1 MVSSRSTASCQWQGA
16 TVVAALPILAL
27 AALAALAALTAS
39 PAAAAS
45 PSEPGDPLAV
55 VSFNIRYGTAEDGEN
70 HWTRRRE
77 MLFALL
83 RELDAD
89 LVGLQEA
96 LDFQIA
102 EILAA
107 MPRYAAV
114 GVGRDDGG
122 GAGELSA
129 ILFDRERLWVAS
141 SGTFWFSDTPAVP
154 GSRSWGNTIP
164 RIATWARFVDR
175 DGSAF
180 WHYNVH
186 LDHQSQPSRVRST
199 ALLADRI
206 AARAPAGEPVL
217 VTGDFNAGEDNA
229 AMTTLLGQAGAASV
243 AAEPP
248 FLDTF
253 RVRHPDAVGVG
264 TFSGFDPSRTAGPK
278 IDYVLVQP
286 GAEVL
291 DAAILR
297 WNREGRTPSDHFP
310 VSARVR
316 LGPAAL
322 HQADP

>member
-1 MVSSRSTASCQWQGA
+1 VKAVLPVVA
-16 TVVAALPILAL
+16 VAALT
-27 AALAALAALTAS
+27 ALAALTAS
-39 PAAAAS
+39 PAAAAP
-45 PSEPGDPLAV
+45 PSKPGDPLAV

-70 HWTRRRE
+70 HWTRRRDA
-77 MLFALL
+77 LFALL
-83 RELDAD
+83 RELEAD

-129 ILFDRERLWVAS
+129 ILFDRERLRVAS
-141 SGTFWFSDTPAVP
+141 SGTFWFSDTPAVA

-186 LDHQSQPSRVRST
+186 LDHRSQPSRERST
-199 ALLADRI
+199 ALLAERI

-229 AMTTLLGQAGAASV
+229 AMTTLLGVGPSTPGV
-243 AAEPP
+243 PVTTGP
-248 FLDTF
+248 HFLDTF
-253 RVRHPDAVGVG
+253 RVLHPAVGGVG
-264 TFSGFDPSRTAGPK
+264 TFSGFEPERTDGPK

-291 DAAILR
+291 DAAIVR

-316 LGPAAL
+316 LSPAARS
-322 HQADP
+322 QDDP